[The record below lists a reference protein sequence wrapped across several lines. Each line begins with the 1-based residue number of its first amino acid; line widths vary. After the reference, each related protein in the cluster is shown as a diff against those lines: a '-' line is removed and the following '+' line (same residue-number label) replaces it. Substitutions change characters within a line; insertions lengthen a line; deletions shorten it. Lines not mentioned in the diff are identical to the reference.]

1 MAKLFENENKTVESQ
16 VVVSNAKEDSMKDN
30 EISFK
35 LGDVDCFED
44 RNTIWFK
51 LADIGK
57 ILELSDSSVRLMKHD
72 KWFDDDELCVKNTN
86 TSEII
91 SVKNS
96 NTSLGRG
103 YVMYVSESALYRI
116 LNRSNSPKAKPFER
130 WVTKE
135 VIPSIRKTG
144 SYTVPAAPQKT
155 ELEIRNETRQLM
167 NEAKR
172 LKLEEA
178 AYWTKLAEKY
188 SHNKDY
194 SQILDA
200 YSTKAL
206 EGKFILPLPEI
217 HKPLYSAGEVGR
229 MLGISAN
236 KVGRIAK
243 EFNLKTEQYGKWF
256 MDKSPYSAKQVES
269 FRYNDCA
276 VEFIR
281 SKLSE

>member
-1 MAKLFENENKTVESQ
+1 MATLFEDKKNETVESQ
-16 VVVSNAKEDSMKDN
+16 AVVSNVKENFMKDD

-44 RNTIWFK
+44 KNTIWFK
-51 LADIGK
+51 LADIAK
-57 ILELSDSSVRLMKHD
+57 ILDLSDSTTRKMKHEN
-72 KWFDDDELCVKNTN
+72 WFDEDEVNTV
-86 TSEII
+86 T
-91 SVKNS
+91 KS
-96 NTSLGRG
+96 NGNRG
-103 YVMYVSESALYRI
+103 NPNVTYVSESALYRI

-130 WVTKE
+130 WVTKV

-144 SYTVPAAPQKT
+144 SYAVLAAPQKT
-155 ELEIRNETRQLM
+155 DLEIRNETRQLV

-178 AYWTKLAEKY
+178 AYWTRLAEKY

-217 HKPLYSAGEVGR
+217 HKPLYSAGEVGN

-243 EFNLKTEQYGKWF
+243 EFNLKTERYGKWF

-281 SKLSE
+281 SKLPE

>member
-1 MAKLFENENKTVESQ
+1 MAKLFEDKKNEMVESQ
-16 VVVSNAKEDSMKDN
+16 AVVSNRNVKENSMKDN

-44 RNTIWFK
+44 KDTIWFK
-51 LADIGK
+51 LADIAKAIEAG
-57 ILELSDSSVRLMKHD
+57 DSTVRRMKHD
-72 KWFDDDELCVKNTN
+72 KWFDDDEI
-86 TSEII
+86 TSVRNPNGG
-91 SVKNS
+91 SDV
-96 NTSLGRG
+96 T
-103 YVMYVSESALYRI
+103 YVSESALYRI

-144 SYTVPAAPQKT
+144 SYTVLAAPQKT

-178 AYWTKLAEKY
+178 AYWTRLAEKY

-229 MLGISAN
+229 ILRISAN

>member
-1 MAKLFENENKTVESQ
+1 MATLFEDKKNETVESQ
-16 VVVSNAKEDSMKDN
+16 AVVSNVKENFMKDD

-44 RNTIWFK
+44 KNTIWFK
-51 LADIGK
+51 LADIAK
-57 ILELSDSSVRLMKHD
+57 ILDLSDSATRKMKHEN
-72 KWFDDDELCVKNTN
+72 WFDEDEVNTV
-86 TSEII
+86 T
-91 SVKNS
+91 KS
-96 NTSLGRG
+96 NGNRG
-103 YVMYVSESALYRI
+103 NPNVTYVSESALYRI

-130 WVTKE
+130 WVTKV

-144 SYTVPAAPQKT
+144 SYAVLAAPQKT
-155 ELEIRNETRQLM
+155 DLEIRNETRQLV

-178 AYWTKLAEKY
+178 AYWTRLAEKY

-217 HKPLYSAGEVGR
+217 HKPLYSAGEVGN

-243 EFNLKTEQYGKWF
+243 EFNLKTERYGKWF

-281 SKLSE
+281 SKLPE

>member
-1 MAKLFENENKTVESQ
+1 MDKNEMVVQQDVSIKETVRSFEKCIVLGKELTMYGSLEEPLFLAKDVAEWIEH
-16 VVVSNAKEDSMKDN
+16 SNPTAMLSSIDEDEKLCSRTKD
-30 EISFK
+30 
-35 LGDVDCFED
+35 
-44 RNTIWFK
+44 
-51 LADIGK
+51 
-57 ILELSDSSVRLMKHD
+57 
-72 KWFDDDELCVKNTN
+72 
-86 TSEII
+86 
-91 SVKNS
+91 
-96 NTSLGRG
+96 SLGRDNAATFLTEDG
-103 YVMYVSESALYRI
+103 LYEVLMQSRKPIAKSFKKEVKRI
-116 LNRSNSPKAKPFER
+116 LKELRLKGEAKMEHA
-130 WVTKE
+130 T
-135 VIPSIRKTG
+135 
-144 SYTVPAAPQKT
+144 PQKT
-155 ELEIRNETRQLM
+155 DLEIRNETRQLV

-178 AYWTKLAEKY
+178 AYWTRLAEKY

-217 HKPLYSAGEVGR
+217 HKPFYSAGEVGNI
-229 MLGISAN
+229 LGISAN

-243 EFNLKTEQYGKWF
+243 EFDLKTERYGKWF